1 MASFAYHKVFICS
14 TVAKGWAEKR
24 PSNKP
29 RQPQRR
35 INAIKW
41 KGNVTACIRNLKTS
55 DKQVALLLSEFSS
68 ECGCFIIKLDVEFH
82 SLSSMFLHLTP
93 EV

>member
-14 TVAKGWAEKR
+14 AVANGWAEER

-29 RQPQRR
+29 RQSRRR
-35 INAIKW
+35 ISAIKW

-55 DKQVALLLSEFSS
+55 DKRVPLLSS
-68 ECGCFIIKLDVEFH
+68 ECGCFYYKASWGISQPFQYVSPLK
-82 SLSSMFLHLTP
+82 S